1 MATSLNRKNRRR
13 KKAAGLVAVGASAT
27 LLAGGLMPAQANAFG
42 LGDLPFVAQCGPG
55 GYEKDGFEF
64 DPIIAPKVKLTGT
77 ADCRDAQPSILA
89 TIGDALIG
97 VVMPGMPLK
106 LSTFN
111 TAIATPGLGEEGTFI
126 PGISVLWPIPGVA
139 TIKGTGYNTAIVVLG
154 GEATAS
160 SDYYMAGAVAIAAMG
175 GVANADALFGGAL
188 ATAISVPLITKNSAT
203 AKALPMGFAIANSA
217 HLLKGADVSATALGG
232 IASASSAIDGSQDA
246 VCTAV
251 YAQASVTDSK
261 NGKNI
266 ESCTSV
272 LFIFQQY
279 QEGDGPV
286 WYAIKNPLDVNQVSP
301 FGDNIADLLAKVGK
315 LVTGGAL
322 PDPIVEAMAGKFV
335 PELKGSIVRVSFQD
349 GMAVF
354 ATDLPQFFQG
364 IFGQSRASGPLLGLS
379 DLGLSKADVQSVSGY
394 GIGGP
399 ALEQDVSPVVADR
412 VAPPVAAERPVVDQA
427 PAVTLAPSDP
437 SSAGGLDLGGSDAA
451 VEATSIELEPAL

>member
-27 LLAGGLMPAQANAFG
+27 LLAGGLMPAQANALN
-42 LGDLPFVAQCGPG
+42 LGDFPLIAQCEPG
-55 GYEKDGFEF
+55 GYEKDGI
-64 DPIIAPKVKLTGT
+64 DWKPPLIGPIQFYGT
-77 ADCRDAQPSILA
+77 ADCKDAQKSVIA
-89 TIGDALIG
+89 TVGDAIFG
-97 VVMPGMPLK
+97 VLLPGFPIK
-106 LSTFN
+106 PSTFN
-111 TAIATPGLGEEGTFI
+111 TAIATPGIGEKDIWGPIDI
-126 PGISVLWPIPGVA
+126 PWPIPGVA

-160 SDYYMAGAVAIAAMG
+160 SDYFLAGAVAIAAMG

-188 ATAISVPLITKNSAT
+188 ATAISVPLITKNSAA
-203 AKALPMGFAIANSA
+203 AKALPMGFAIANSS
-217 HLLKGADVSATALGG
+217 HIWNGADVQATALGG

-279 QEGDGPV
+279 QEDDGPV

-349 GMAVF
+349 GMPVF

-412 VAPPVAAERPVVDQA
+412 VAPPLAAERPVVDQA

-451 VEATSIELEPAL
+451 VEAPSIELEPAL